1 MQDGKS
7 CDVLT
12 GFRTEQYADGRIV
25 AFRAFQ
31 FIIHSH
37 IHIHLSYV
45 LMGDFSRLQIIC
57 CVVNYV
63 GFTSEKL
70 IHKGFF

>member
-1 MQDGKS
+1 MQ
-7 CDVLT
+7 
-12 GFRTEQYADGRIV
+12 
-25 AFRAFQ
+25 
-31 FIIHSH
+31 IIKKIKPANVVDKDSMFH
-37 IHIHLSYV
+37 
-45 LMGDFSRLQIIC
+45 IIC